1 MLPVTRGGSG
11 SRTPDRPGLQGA
23 SSTSLTKTEAEAE
36 AEAEAVAEAEAEA
49 EAEAQGSGLRAQGS
63 GLRAQG
69 SGLIR
74 IRAQESGLASSTCVR
89 GALARWEHGRRLWG
103 EAGIRARSQ
112 EIISRPPG
120 VRAALTGWAGASQCR
135 ETQGPREKARGD
147 EGGSTNPSVEGP
159 RCSFQCND
167 CGFNLGPGAVGG
179 KIPEARCLT

>member
-1 MLPVTRGGSG
+1 MLPVARGGSG

-49 EAEAQGSGLRAQGS
+49 EAEAQGSRLRAQGS

-89 GALARWEHGRRLWG
+89 GALARWSTVGACGGKRAYAQGHRRLS
-103 EAGIRARSQ
+103 RAHPAFGPRS
-112 EIISRPPG
+112 
-120 VRAALTGWAGASQCR
+120 GWAGASQCR

>member
-1 MLPVTRGGSG
+1 MLPVARGGSG

-36 AEAEAVAEAEAEA
+36 AEAEAVAEAEA

-89 GALARWEHGRRLWG
+89 GALARWSTVGTCG
-103 EAGIRARSQ
+103 AEAGIRARSQ